1 MGFTT
6 AAGGGILSGIPRGK
20 GARRLVPVRAKVRP
34 EPAGGAARTMQI
46 GVLTNLR
53 AGRVSAAARSVRELL
68 AAHRGV
74 LHLETHSSDEV
85 DEALA
90 AFAREGVGL
99 LVVNGGD
106 GTLQRTL
113 TRILTP
119 QPRRWLPL
127 VAPLRGGRT
136 NTSALSLGAQRH
148 PGRGLAAIL
157 EAARACALAERVH
170 ERPVMRAELGSGG
183 VQHGMFFGAGM
194 LYEAIRV
201 THAKFPEGRA
211 QGHLGASLTTAALVA
226 RGILGRYGGV
236 LSPAKV
242 QVVLDGVAVQPQE
255 FLMVMATTLD
265 RLFLRMRPFWG
276 EEDGPLRFST
286 IAARPRGLR
295 NIFRVLGGGAPT
307 VPDEGYISHN
317 VECVALRFDGGLTV
331 DGELFGPEP
340 GRTVTLSAPDRVRFV
355 RG

>member
-1 MGFTT
+1 
-6 AAGGGILSGIPRGK
+6 
-20 GARRLVPVRAKVRP
+20 
-34 EPAGGAARTMQI
+34 MQI

-53 AGRVSAAARSVRELL
+53 AGRVSVAARRVREVL
-68 AAHRGV
+68 AEHRGV

-90 AFAREGVGL
+90 VFEREGVGL

-113 TRILTP
+113 TRILAP

-136 NTSALSLGAQRH
+136 NTSALSLGAQGD

-157 EAARACALAERVH
+157 EAVGSGAIAERVH
-170 ERPVMRAELGSGG
+170 ERPVMRADLGSEG

-194 LYEAIRV
+194 LYEAIRL
-201 THAKFPEGRA
+201 THSSFPEGRA

-236 LSPAKV
+236 LSPSKV
-242 QVVLDGVAVQPQE
+242 QVAIDGVPVQPQE

-265 RLFLRMRPFWG
+265 RLFLRMCPFWG

-295 NIFRVLGGGAPT
+295 NIFRVLGGRPPST
-307 VPDEGYISHN
+307 PDEGYISHN
-317 VECVALRFDGGLTV
+317 VAAVELRLDGGLTV

-340 GRTVTLSAPDRVRFV
+340 GRSVALGAPDRVRFV